1 MATRKKRIYKVVFNN
16 QDKTY
21 EIYAKSVNQGAMF
34 GFVEVEGLLFGEKS
48 TVVVDPAEETLQ
60 REFANVHR
68 TYIPLHAVVRIDE
81 VEKEGVSR
89 ITEREKGEGTLTPF
103 PAPIYPKPGK
113 DPGKS

>member
-21 EIYAKSVNQGAMF
+21 EIYAKSVNQGSMF
-34 GFVEVEGLLFGEKS
+34 GFVEVEGLLFGEKT

-81 VEKEGVSR
+81 VDRKGASR
-89 ITEREKGEGTLTPF
+89 IHPAGESTGKVTMLPTPVQ
-103 PAPIYPKPGK
+103 PRIKT
-113 DPGKS
+113 DS